1 MSYSAGRATQAYAA
15 VGAQSRVSAA
25 SPHRLIQLLMDG
37 ALDRLAIAKGHMQ
50 RHEVPQKINA
60 VNRTM
65 SIIDGLRMSLDH
77 GIDARMSD
85 NLENL
90 YDYMNRQLL
99 LANINNDVKGLDEV
113 SSLLRELKEAWDAI
127 PDGLQNGEALGEGL
141 ASLTV

>member
-1 MSYSAGRATQAYAA
+1 
-15 VGAQSRVSAA
+15 
-25 SPHRLIQLLMDG
+25 MDG

-50 RHEVPQKINA
+50 RREVPQKVNA

-77 GIDARMSD
+77 NIDPAMSD

-90 YDYMNRQLL
+90 YDYMNRRLL
-99 LANINNDVKGLDEV
+99 LANINNDIAGLDEV

-127 PDGLQNGEALGEGL
+127 PNNLQSAESSGEALG
-141 ASLTV
+141 ARSM